1 GLVFAPAEDVQS
13 EFDLIFVADKII
25 AFSRD
30 FHFFVVSAAPVFG
43 CQKCWPAIEGIELSS
58 AGFGL
63 ICKHG
68 EFAEV
73 TLPVRVS
80 EFLKCPASYVGK
92 VLFQMISRLAKKHF
106 NQRLACGLWRWCLRR
121 YCL

>member
-1 GLVFAPAEDVQS
+1 MQG
-13 EFDLIFVADKII
+13 EFDLVFVTGEII
-25 AFSRD
+25 AFD
-30 FHFFVVSAAPVFG
+30 NYFHSLVTSLFFGQQRWPCVVG
-43 CQKCWPAIEGIELSS
+43 LNLGS

-63 ICKHG
+63 ACKHG

-121 YCL
+121 YCLRTDEH